1 MTSASEQLKEGVKQM
16 KVNVY
21 AGRGNWFALTDK
33 QVAALPSDRGPWE
46 LMSTVNMKRG
56 EMEPRLSVVTE
67 EVLDAIEAGQVYF
80 VERPVKVE
88 VTRMT
93 SK

>member
-1 MTSASEQLKEGVKQM
+1 M

-33 QVAALPSDRGPWE
+33 RGAALPSDRGPWE
-46 LMSTVNMKRG
+46 LMSTANMERG
-56 EMEPRLSVVTE
+56 EMEPRFGVSTE
-67 EVLDAIEAGQVYF
+67 EVLDAIEAGEIYF
-80 VERPVKVE
+80 VEKPVSVGI
-88 VTRMT
+88 TRMT